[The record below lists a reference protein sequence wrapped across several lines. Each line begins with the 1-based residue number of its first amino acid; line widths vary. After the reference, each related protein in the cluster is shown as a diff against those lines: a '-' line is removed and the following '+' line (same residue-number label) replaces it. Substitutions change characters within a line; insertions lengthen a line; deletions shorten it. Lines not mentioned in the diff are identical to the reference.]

1 MEEKKK
7 SGMSLGSWFFVF
19 IVLFLTFAFCFMYYK
34 ITCQFNSI
42 VAQRNLMLETL
53 IGIET
58 KLSMALESEGVI
70 PEEESQTEETSVE
83 TTENESTENL
93 TSEETI

>member
-7 SGMSLGSWFFVF
+7 SSMSLGSWFFVF
-19 IVLFLTFAFCFMYYK
+19 IVLFLTFAFCFMYYR
-34 ITCQFNSI
+34 ITFQFNSI

-58 KLSMALESEGVI
+58 KLSMALENDGIVSE
-70 PEEESQTEETSVE
+70 ENQTEETSE
-83 TTENESTENL
+83 DEITEDL
-93 TSEETI
+93 TSEDAGESI